1 MFSFWGIVHY
11 STPTAPSLSLSH
23 WVSMFCIKFILL
35 HTFNSM
41 HPTLLLSLSLSFFLS
56 LSLSLCLCVCFSF
69 FCLLSGF
76 AFYFDLS
83 THVLGPIVAKC
94 LYWATMFND
103 RCFYRDLGKNL
114 SGTDAYYKSAR
125 GSHLDAPRRPC
136 RSFCLAVG
144 LTCANDPFSWVNLCH
159 NIDCPVEAE
168 MCARSGNRTNAVREG
183 AYEDGSTD
191 CYVYKFASA
200 YSAATH
206 GRGDW
211 RWVFAFTFSLVYF
224 SISGQQ

>member
-11 STPTAPSLSLSH
+11 PTPTAPSLSLSH
-23 WVSMFCIKFILL
+23 WVSMFCIKVILL

-41 HPTLLLSLSLSFFLS
+41 HPTLLLYLSLSM
-56 LSLSLCLCVCFSF
+56 SLCLFLF
-69 FCLLSGF
+69 ICLLSGV
-76 AFYFDLS
+76 AFYFELS
-83 THVLGPIVAKC
+83 VHVLRPIIAKC

-103 RCFYRDLGKNL
+103 RCFYRDFGKNL

-136 RSFCLAVG
+136 RSFCLDVG

-168 MCARSGNRTNAVREG
+168 MCARNANRTNAVREG

-200 YSAATH
+200 YSAAAH
-206 GRGDW
+206 CRGDW
-211 RWVFAFTFSLVYF
+211 TWVFLFAFLLVYF
-224 SISGQQ
+224 SISGQH